1 VSLDPH
7 WLKEQFKGFTT
18 EELETDLTQ
27 QKIFGSP
34 IGVYIMIQ
42 KELERREEDDK

>member
-1 VSLDPH
+1 MSLDPH

-18 EELETDLTQ
+18 EELETDLSHHKT
-27 QKIFGSP
+27 FGAA

-42 KELERREEDDK
+42 KELERREEEDK